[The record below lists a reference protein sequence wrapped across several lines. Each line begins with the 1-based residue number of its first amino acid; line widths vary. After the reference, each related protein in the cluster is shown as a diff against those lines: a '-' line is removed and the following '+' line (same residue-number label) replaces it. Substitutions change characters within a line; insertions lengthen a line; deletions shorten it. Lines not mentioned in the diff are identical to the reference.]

1 MSFQFQNQTAAWI
14 RQVCCPFPSFI
25 WRAVAAS
32 EKQEGQSRLVHRC
45 ANNYTNHLPAFPIAQ
60 VKNPQRSPLRLRFLT
75 CTLRKV
81 FCVID
86 PVICRTM
93 YWLYRFP

>member
-1 MSFQFQNQTAAWI
+1 MAEYN
-14 RQVCCPFPSFI
+14 
-25 WRAVAAS
+25 AVS
-32 EKQEGQSRLVHRC
+32 TLVQHC

-75 CTLRKV
+75 CILRKA

-93 YWLYRFP
+93 YWLGEMYKDGAD